1 MPPAGAPN
9 VAHIGLRAWTMTGC
23 LATVCRQELSVVL
36 TATFLTLTDT
46 TNDANQTELTRV
58 ATTVEE
64 RIDSG
69 QCAYPGEDDCPVP

>member
-1 MPPAGAPN
+1 
-9 VAHIGLRAWTMTGC
+9 MTGC

-46 TNDANQTELTRV
+46 TNDANQTAWEDGGSVRLTELTRV

-69 QCAYPGEDDCPVP
+69 QCAYPGEDDCAVP